1 MSKNQVPSTL
11 FSALRFL
18 GGLWLT
24 VVLAIGVS
32 VSVDRYAP
40 LWEGGIAPVVA
51 KAEITNLEI
60 VSPMLT
66 RVWLK
71 SSKLRDCRYED
82 IEWWYGDQ
90 PPGGAIRIAVYFEG
104 APATRPK
111 GELLLGPWLVS
122 MPAEALVSNSFAYVT
137 HRCHVL
143 WNTRTLFFDSN
154 DAGGLPPNVN

>member
-1 MSKNQVPSTL
+1 MSQSATPSKFFT
-11 FSALRFL
+11 ALRFL

-24 VVLAIGVS
+24 VFIAIGVS
-32 VSVDRYAP
+32 VAVDRYAP
-40 LWEGGIAPVVA
+40 LWEGNIAPVVST
-51 KAEITNLEI
+51 AEITNVEI
-60 VSPMLT
+60 VTPMLT
-66 RVWLK
+66 RIWLK
-71 SSKLRDCRYED
+71 STKLRDCRYED

-111 GELLLGPWLVS
+111 GEMLLGPWLVS

-143 WNTRTLFFDSN
+143 WNTRTLFFDSTYV
-154 DAGGLPPNVN
+154 GEVSPIQY